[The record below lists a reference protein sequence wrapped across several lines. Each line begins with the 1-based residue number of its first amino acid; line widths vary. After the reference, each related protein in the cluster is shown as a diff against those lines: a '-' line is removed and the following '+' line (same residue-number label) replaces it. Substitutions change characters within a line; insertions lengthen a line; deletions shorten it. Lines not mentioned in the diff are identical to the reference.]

1 MISASTFDIVQ
12 TVMVG
17 AIVGIVVL
25 GQLRR
30 NKALENPRLWALGA
44 GITASLLYGLWKVL
58 PGSGGAS
65 F

>member
-1 MISASTFDIVQ
+1 MISAFTMDIVQ

-30 NKALENPRLWALGA
+30 TGALEHPRLWALGA
-44 GITASLLYGLWKVL
+44 GVTASLLFGLWKFL

>member
-1 MISASTFDIVQ
+1 MDIIQ

-17 AIVGIVVL
+17 AIVGIVVF

-30 NKALENPRLWALGA
+30 NGALERPRLWALGA
-44 GITASLLYGLWKVL
+44 GITASVLYGLWKFL
-58 PGSGGAS
+58 PLFGGAL

>member
-1 MISASTFDIVQ
+1 
-12 TVMVG
+12 MVG

-44 GITASLLYGLWKVL
+44 GITASLLYGLWKFL